1 MVWALGFNDGM
12 GVTHSL
18 MEMDGNLD
26 KIEYVERPK
35 IWKGIGGGFKPGD
48 LNLGRA
54 LKAEH
59 VPTKFLWGGP
69 KNRKLPDVLYGRG
82 VVIVSVRV
90 KDIMERFEPGVHQY
104 FAVDII
110 YKSNKELAEKMFF
123 LNICSRLDS
132 VDRELSTCKMSEGD
146 IMWQPETGYWVFDLA
161 KIGAHHFWHDQHL
174 FKGWMVSDVLKQ
186 AFEGA
191 SIKGFVY
198 NPQRDNG
205 SVSHGA

>member
-1 MVWALGFNDGM
+1 MVWALGFNDGI

-26 KIEYVERPK
+26 KIEYVNGSAD
-35 IWKGIGGGFKPGD
+35 WGTVAGGFEPGD

-104 FAVDII
+104 FPVNVI
-110 YKSNKELAEKMFF
+110 YKSSKEVAEKMFF
-123 LNICSRLDS
+123 LNICTRLDS
-132 VDRELSTCKMSEGD
+132 VDRKLTTATLSQGG
-146 IMWQPETGYWVFDLA
+146 MWKPETGYWVFDLR
-161 KIGAHHFWHDQHL
+161 KIGSHHFWHDQHL
-174 FKGWMVSDVLKQ
+174 FLGWMISDSLKQ
-186 AFEGA
+186 AFEDA

-198 NPQRDNG
+198 HLDKDNG
-205 SVSHGA
+205 SINHGA